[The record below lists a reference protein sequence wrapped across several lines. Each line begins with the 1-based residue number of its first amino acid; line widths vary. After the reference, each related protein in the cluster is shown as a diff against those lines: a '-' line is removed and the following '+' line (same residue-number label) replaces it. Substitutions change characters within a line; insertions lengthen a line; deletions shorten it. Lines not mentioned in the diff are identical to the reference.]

1 MASHPKVMHMDDDEE
16 LERIRR
22 QQLESMQ
29 RQAMQEQMREEQ
41 EKQREAER
49 ARRQQILRQILDPSA
64 RERLNNVRLVR
75 PDLADNVENQLIQL
89 ASMGRINRML
99 SERDIIDILSK
110 LTENKREPKIE
121 RRSK

>member
-1 MASHPKVMHMDDDEE
+1 MASHPKVMRMDDDEE